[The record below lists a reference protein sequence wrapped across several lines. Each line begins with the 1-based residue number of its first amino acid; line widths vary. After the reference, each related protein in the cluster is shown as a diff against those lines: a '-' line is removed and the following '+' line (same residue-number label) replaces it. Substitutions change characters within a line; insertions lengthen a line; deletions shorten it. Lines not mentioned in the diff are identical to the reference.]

1 MDEDESPQRREAS
14 HNAGAFLGPYGTF
27 PAALRTLSDEIAP
40 EPTELEVESRG
51 PDAYRPSRSLL
62 EVLMAW
68 IRGTPK

>member
-1 MDEDESPQRREAS
+1 MDEDGSPQRREGS

-27 PAALRTLSDEIAP
+27 PADLHTLSDEIAP

-51 PDAYRPSRSLL
+51 PAAYRSSRSLL

-68 IRGTPK
+68 IRGTPR